1 MEAFLNVFRNEI
13 HDIVNIHVYN
23 QTWIISQVFAF
34 FALITMFWS
43 FQIKDKL
50 KMMLLLGMGTTFLAV
65 SAAFLNNWTLTILFA
80 IASVRN
86 YVFCFF
92 EWRKLKE
99 RPVARWWWWFFAG
112 VFISATVGSTVILV
126 YFGHL
131 IEAFNCGNCAYDLY
145 CSNPNIHEYGVKRHS
160 DWLEWSICLTLI
172 GLIIGNVIK
181 GTDLMRISFVANRTF
196 NIINHWHFSNIIAVF
211 IACMTISSN
220 IIFYIRQLV
229 SWQKKRKA
237 MKSEHKTEEESELQ
251 PTAQAEE

>member
-1 MEAFLNVFRNEI
+1 MEAFLDVFRNEI
-13 HDIVNIHVYN
+13 NDIINIHVHN
-23 QTWIISQVFAF
+23 PTWITSQVFAF

-50 KMMLLLGMGTTFLAV
+50 KMMLLLGLGTTFLAV
-65 SAAFLNNWTLTILFA
+65 SAAFLDNWTLTVLFA

-112 VFISATVGSTVILV
+112 VFITATVGSTSILV
-126 YFGHL
+126 HL
-131 IEAFNCGNCAYDLY
+131 VGV
-145 CSNPNIHEYGVKRHS
+145 PIHSV
-160 DWLEWSICLTLI
+160 WLEWCICLTLI
-172 GLIIGNVIK
+172 GLIIGNVIS

-220 IIFYIRQLV
+220 IIFYIRQL
-229 SWQKKRKA
+229 STWLKARKA
-237 MKSEHKTEEESELQ
+237 EGAKLSFVEAEHNEEMKDNYCHVCRDTCSCIR
-251 PTAQAEE
+251 PR